1 MKKRKKL
8 DYRER
13 TRIESLYQKGLTS
26 RAIAKRLHRSPSTI
40 SRELK
45 RNICGQCYVAHLA
58 SHTARTRVSDARA
71 GPRKMTQALKKR
83 LKALLKKEWSPQQIS
98 GRLKLQGIKISHE
111 TIYQWIWE
119 NKHQQGK
126 LYRLLKRRGR
136 TYRKRKA
143 LYEDRGQIRH
153 RVDIDQRPAVVDKRS
168 RVGDWEIDSIV
179 GKHHQG
185 AIISM
190 VERNTR
196 YTKIIKVNDRT
207 AARAAVALV
216 KSLRKFKSKVLTITS
231 DNGKEFAYHQHV
243 SNALDAA
250 FYFAK
255 PYSAWQRGTNENTN
269 GLVRYYLPKG
279 TDFSTLTHK
288 DIQKIEDKLNNR
300 PRKCLGYKT
309 PNELMDFELA
319 A

>member
-1 MKKRKKL
+1 M
-8 DYRER
+8 
-13 TRIESLYQKGLTS
+13 
-26 RAIAKRLHRSPSTI
+26 
-40 SRELK
+40 
-45 RNICGQCYVAHLA
+45 
-58 SHTARTRVSDARA
+58 
-71 GPRKMTQALKKR
+71 
-83 LKALLKKEWSPQQIS
+83 
-98 GRLKLQGIKISHE
+98 
-111 TIYQWIWE
+111 
-119 NKHQQGK
+119 
-126 LYRLLKRRGR
+126 
-136 TYRKRKA
+136 
-143 LYEDRGQIRH
+143 
-153 RVDIDQRPAVVDKRS
+153 
-168 RVGDWEIDSIV
+168 
-179 GKHHQG
+179 
-185 AIISM
+185 
-190 VERNTR
+190 
-196 YTKIIKVNDRT
+196 
-207 AARAAVALV
+207 

-243 SNALDAA
+243 SNALDAD